1 MSCRTSGITLYLKAS
16 SRHRG
21 HLHTLS
27 EIALQ
32 KYGLFSK
39 YAISLRKKFEKMNT
53 IGLGNALVDVLLK
66 LQTEET
72 LREVG
77 ICKGAMDMIN
87 REQMLTIRSKQEKLE
102 RTEAPGGSVCNTMRA
117 MARLGAQTGFIGKI
131 GDDGVGEFYEEA
143 VRASGVV
150 PYSIH
155 TDGPTGSCTVLI
167 SPDGERTMGTFLGP
181 AATITPDEIREDVL
195 ARYQCIYIEGY
206 LLVNEP
212 LVRTT
217 MQKAKKLGLTV
228 ALDLSNYNIVNAF
241 KGLLDDLIPNY
252 VDILFSNESEAE
264 AFTGLP
270 GREAVGLLSGMVG
283 VSIVTLGKEG
293 AIAGSEGQFFTVP
306 AEGGKPVDT
315 TGAGDNFAAGFL
327 YGRSVGATLEQSAR
341 IGSLLAGYVIDVVG
355 PQIPEEK
362 WEQIKLKVAAILA

>member
-1 MSCRTSGITLYLKAS
+1 
-16 SRHRG
+16 
-21 HLHTLS
+21 
-27 EIALQ
+27 
-32 KYGLFSK
+32 
-39 YAISLRKKFEKMNT
+39 MNT

-77 ICKGAMDMIN
+77 IRKGAMDMIN
-87 REQMLTIRSKQEKLE
+87 RDQMITIRRTQEQLE

-131 GDDGVGEFYEEA
+131 GDDAVGEFYEKA
-143 VRASGVV
+143 VRAAGVT
-150 PYSIH
+150 PYFVH
-155 TDGPTGSCTVLI
+155 TDGPSGSCTVLI

-181 AATITPDEIREDVL
+181 AATLTPDEIREDVL
-195 ARYQCIYIEGY
+195 AQYQCIYIEGY

-217 MQKAKKLGLTV
+217 MQKAKTLGLKI

-241 KGLLDDLIPNY
+241 KPLLDDLIPNY

-264 AFTGLP
+264 AFTGVSA
-270 GREAVGLLSGMVG
+270 REAVKILSGQVG

-293 AIAGSEGQFFTVP
+293 SIVGSEGNFFTIP
-306 AEGGKPVDT
+306 AEGGKPLDT

-327 YGRSVGATLEQSAR
+327 YGCSVGATLEQSAR

-355 PQIPEEK
+355 PQIPEDK
-362 WEQIKLKVAAILA
+362 WEQIKLKVARILA